1 MNYNWEISQ
10 INDKTV
16 SSVAEEF
23 QLPNAIAKIMVQRG
37 IISRKKSRQ
46 FFYPDASQLHD
57 PYLMQGMKQA
67 VARINKLI
75 ENNGTLLLFGDYDV
89 DGTTGT
95 AAMYLFF
102 KKLGVDVHFYIPDR
116 EREGYGVSLNG
127 IDFAVGI
134 GAELLIT
141 CDCGITAVDQT
152 EYANSNG
159 IDVIIT
165 DHHKQDEELPNAEAI
180 LNPNQNNCAYPFK
193 GLCGAGV
200 WTVSAG
206 NMAQGLAWCARER
219 GIDCTV
225 IVPEQIPETK
235 AANITRLGAKY
246 IKVPFAKFEETFIT
260 RSFPGVDG
268 HFIHPFSDLSV
279 MAGNGTIGLEILE
292 DLPDVQSL
300 IISYAGG
307 GLSCGIASAVKAIN
321 PSIKIY
327 AAEVETGAPFAASLE
342 LGQPKVVNYTSSF
355 VDGIGGSM
363 VFNEMFDLAKEL
375 LDGSFISS
383 LEEIAV
389 ASKIIMERNRIIVE
403 GAAGAA
409 VAAAMAGKAGKSK
422 TACIISG
429 GNIDSEKIKLIL
441 SGKIP

>member
-1 MNYNWEISQ
+1 MLSYKPIALDEI
-10 INDKTV
+10 INARERIKDIIVRTPLVKLNFDNQDLDIYIKLENLQPVGSFKLRGAANAMSLV
-16 SSVAEEF
+16 SDNE
-23 QLPNAIAKIMVQRG
+23 
-37 IISRKKSRQ
+37 
-46 FFYPDASQLHD
+46 
-57 PYLMQGMKQA
+57 
-67 VARINKLI
+67 INK
-75 ENNGTLLLFGDYDV
+75 
-89 DGTTGT
+89 
-95 AAMYLFF
+95 
-102 KKLGVDVHFYIPDR
+102 
-116 EREGYGVSLNG
+116 
-127 IDFAVGI
+127 
-134 GAELLIT
+134 
-141 CDCGITAVDQT
+141 
-152 EYANSNG
+152 
-159 IDVIIT
+159 
-165 DHHKQDEELPNAEAI
+165 
-180 LNPNQNNCAYPFK
+180 
-193 GLCGAGV
+193 GV

-292 DLPDVQSL
+292 DLPDVESL

-321 PSIKIY
+321 PGIKVY

-342 LGQPKVVNYTSSF
+342 SGQPKIVNYIPSF